1 MSPRKLDLALT
12 LAIVL
17 EVLEVLRRTPRWL
30 LYGLALLALS
40 VLYLIVL
47 HPWLSVAILVAA
59 FSLRLLRRRIG
70 RPQP

>member
-1 MSPRKLDLALT
+1 MTERKLGTALT
-12 LAIVL
+12 LGIVL
-17 EVLEVLRRTPRWL
+17 EAMEILRRTPRWL